1 MALNS
6 SAFAAARGAS
16 GMTLEQ
22 IKDAAGVKSIS
33 TYVAHEDDPRAFRLG
48 EIEGM
53 YKRMEEPA
61 KTLLRDAVCDIFLS
75 E

>member
-1 MALNS
+1 MALSS

-16 GMTLEQ
+16 GMTLDQ
-22 IKDAAGVKSIS
+22 IRDAAGVKSIS
-33 TYVAHEDDPRAFRLG
+33 TYVSHEDNPGAFRLA

-53 YKRMEEPA
+53 YQTMKEPA
-61 KTLLRDAVCDIFLS
+61 KSLLRDAVCEIFLP